1 MGWIR
6 LIRIARI
13 RVNAMHGLHG
23 SKTPNQDLVD
33 GDKSP
38 SQPRSHLYSL
48 HRVSLVLFRTKTIS
62 VSQRDE
68 TGPKDEGIGKSAGGD
83 YCRFSGGLMRIEQHH
98 ESREVGR

>member
-38 SQPRSHLYSL
+38 SQPRSHFILCIGL
-48 HRVSLVLFRTKTIS
+48 TRAVRTKTIS

-68 TGPKDEGIGKSAGGD
+68 TGPKDEGIGKSAGGPLQVQW
-83 YCRFSGGLMRIEQHH
+83 RGLMRIEQHH